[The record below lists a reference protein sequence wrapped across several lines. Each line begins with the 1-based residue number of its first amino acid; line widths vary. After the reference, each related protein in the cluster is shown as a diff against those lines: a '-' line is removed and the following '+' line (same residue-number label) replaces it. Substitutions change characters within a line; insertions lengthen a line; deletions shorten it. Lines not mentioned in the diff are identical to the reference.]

1 MSHSRKWEQMAQTH
15 LVRRRNEDWDR
26 WAARLGLTLSQPPSA
41 DAAALLRQ
49 MASQYTRVWGSPSNA
64 GYELYSFY
72 RWLGH
77 HSCDPAWPALVLTL
91 VREWG
96 ANADQLSP

>member
-1 MSHSRKWEQMAQTH
+1 MSHSWKREHMAQAQ
-15 LVRRRNEDWDR
+15 LVRRRNEDWDS
-26 WAARLGLTLSQPPSA
+26 WTARLGLTLSQPPSV
-41 DAAALLRQ
+41 DAEAILQQ
-49 MASQYTRVWGSPSNA
+49 MASQYTRVWGSASNA

-77 HSCDPAWPALVLTL
+77 HSCDPAWPALVLML

-96 ANADQLSP
+96 TSADQLTL